1 MRMRKSNCVPRLTVC
16 VHNNCWLSRLLILI
30 SHFTHV
36 QSFCPQVRAHL
47 ELLPAWL
54 PPSPPIIV
62 IWWPVSWFRCV
73 RFLGWPGPPALV
85 RNNNTRHGGRR
96 EEGPQP
102 VEGLSSPRHDGT
114 DERRVRSESHHNT
127 QLPGTN
133 ADLPH
138 RDKTSHQ
145 LVRTEYWNKIIGRES
160 RHVSSSAVRF
170 GRYIKWNVPGEI
182 INKEINTNHF

>member
-85 RNNNTRHGGRR
+85 RNNNTRHGGGTTTSRGTELAASRR
-96 EEGPQP
+96 HRRAQSEEWITSQYTVTGDKRGPP
-102 VEGLSSPRHDGT
+102 
-114 DERRVRSESHHNT
+114 T
-127 QLPGTN
+127 QRQ
-133 ADLPH
+133 DF
-138 RDKTSHQ
+138 
-145 LVRTEYWNKIIGRES
+145 
-160 RHVSSSAVRF
+160 SSACKDWVLEQDHRT
-170 GRYIKWNVPGEI
+170 WEQTCLEQCSEI
-182 INKEINTNHF
+182 WALHKVKCSWRNYQQRNQY